1 MANIFE
7 DISNAVRDRGYAEQ
21 ADVETVMRFAE
32 AEQSAL
38 AFAMAGDLIQLLNES
53 ARYEL
58 ARIIHGDRVK
68 EIAGSSP
75 SR

>member
-1 MANIFE
+1 MPIFV
-7 DISNAVRDRGYAEQ
+7 IIAETRTRQ
-21 ADVETVMRFAE
+21 PQDVAIF
-32 AEQSAL
+32 
-38 AFAMAGDLIQLLNES
+38 DNEGRS
-53 ARYEL
+53 PVITTSLGNVGVASFGSL